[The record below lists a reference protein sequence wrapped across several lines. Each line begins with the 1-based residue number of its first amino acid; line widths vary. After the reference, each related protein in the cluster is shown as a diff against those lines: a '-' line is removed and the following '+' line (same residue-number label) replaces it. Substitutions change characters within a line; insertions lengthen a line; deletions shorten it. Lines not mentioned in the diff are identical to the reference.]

1 MDSWETKPELPLSL
15 IGRLRHMED
24 DQSPALRREGRG
36 ADGAAALQEALELL
50 GDNQEAVQTLHLAIA
65 SARRFGAWRERGKTS
80 AVKLMHEVRIALY
93 ELGRRLAA
101 AGELDHPRQIFMALE
116 SELDILATHAADY
129 RETLRARE
137 KEWRQ
142 LFDVEPP
149 TFVVGGEPMKPVS
162 ELIRTGA
169 GETQTVEPGDIL
181 VGAPASAGVA
191 RGRARVIRDLDDI
204 GSFEPGEILVA
215 PQTDPSWTPLFMVAS
230 GVVVDVGAM
239 GSHAMIVSRE
249 LGIPCAA
256 GVPNATNR
264 IPTGTLLEVDGSS
277 GKVTVLE
284 G

>member
-1 MDSWETKPELPLSL
+1 
-15 IGRLRHMED
+15 
-24 DQSPALRREGRG
+24 
-36 ADGAAALQEALELL
+36 
-50 GDNQEAVQTLHLAIA
+50 
-65 SARRFGAWRERGKTS
+65 
-80 AVKLMHEVRIALY
+80 MHEVRIALY

-116 SELDILATHAADY
+116 SELDMLATHAADY
-129 RETLRARE
+129 RERLRERE

-142 LFDVEPP
+142 LFAVEPP

-162 ELIRTGA
+162 EFFRTEVGQA
-169 GETQTVEPGDIL
+169 PTVTPGEVL

-191 RGRARVIRDLDDI
+191 RGRARVIRDLSEIAD
-204 GSFEPGEILVA
+204 FEPGEILVA

-264 IPTGTLLEVDGSS
+264 IPNGTLLEVDGSS